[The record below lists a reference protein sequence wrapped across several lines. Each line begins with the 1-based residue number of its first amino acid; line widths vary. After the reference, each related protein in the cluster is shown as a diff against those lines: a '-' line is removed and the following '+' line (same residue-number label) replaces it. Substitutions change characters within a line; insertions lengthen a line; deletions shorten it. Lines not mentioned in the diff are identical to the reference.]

1 MEHRMNTFATIDPAA
16 AYFALHATEAEAT
29 AAADAHDHL
38 LVLIEADLSDLTM
51 KEGAALFAATA
62 APLGIAPVKRF
73 PDRTT
78 AARRIWQNLVALSA
92 GPAVPEAAPQPEAQ
106 PEAEAQPRAKAKA
119 PRRSRGIALA
129 PKAQAVA
136 CRAGTK
142 QALLVD
148 LLSRSCG
155 ASMTELLRHLHPW
168 KPVTVKSGMSWDM
181 NSLKGYGIRTTFE
194 NGYQRWLACDYEGQG
209 TFHADSHPDDV
220 SEADK
225 AALLADNLANGYDP
239 EELFPVYHLVLP
251 EGMAVPV
258 PHDAKPDAVAAIKEW
273 AQANYAK
280 SYGASA
286 LLECFTDEELRAE
299 FKNLAEA
306 KRWAKLQSEAR
317 ANTMEAAE

>member
-1 MEHRMNTFATIDPAA
+1 MNTFATIDPAA
-16 AYFALHATEAEAT
+16 AAFALHATEAEAT

-92 GPAVPEAAPQPEAQ
+92 GPAVPAAAPEAAPQPEAQ

-148 LLSRSCG
+148 LLWRAGG
-155 ASMTELLRHLHPW
+155 ASMSELREALAPW
-168 KPVTVKSGMSWDM
+168 KDITIKSGLSWDM

-194 NGYQRWLACDYEGQG
+194 NGYQRWLATDYAGQG

-225 AALLADNLANGYDP
+225 AALLADNLANGYNP
-239 EELFPVYHLVLP
+239 EERFPVYHLVLP
-251 EGMAVPV
+251 EGMASPV
-258 PHDAKPDAVAAIKEW
+258 PHTP
-273 AQANYAK
+273 
-280 SYGASA
+280 
-286 LLECFTDEELRAE
+286 
-299 FKNLAEA
+299 
-306 KRWAKLQSEAR
+306 AR
-317 ANTMEAAE
+317 AAAMAEAAE